1 MKVTDTEIFLALEK
15 TRSLSR
21 AADQLYMSR
30 PGLSQRL
37 SAIEADYGQK
47 LFERTSSGV
56 QPTKA
61 GAIVTR
67 YAREMRQ
74 LEDALEA
81 ELAAGEEHFSTD
93 IEVGMS
99 LNDGAELLPGAVA
112 AFARLHPEALVHLE
126 AAYEPGLVEKVR
138 AGKLDFALV
147 ENCSVDE
154 SLSRKLLGY
163 DVLEF
168 CAPAAPPYT
177 SASQP
182 VKVETLLKWPM
193 IIYEWNSGRHMVG
206 NRYFRERY
214 GISLME
220 HNLVA
225 RFDTHEAMVNGVR
238 AGLGWA
244 SVPRCI
250 ARRYRNDPALIWFSV
265 DTEEMRYPVE
275 MIWRTDRACPP
286 LARAFRDFVAD
297 FGFGDALLSEKSG
310 S

>member
-81 ELAAGEEHFSTD
+81 ELAAGEEHFSST

-99 LNDGAELLPGAVA
+99 FNDGVELLPGAVA

-138 AGKLDFALV
+138 TGDLDFALV

-154 SLSRKLLGY
+154 TLSRTLLGY
-163 DVLEF
+163 DALEF
-168 CAPAAPPYT
+168 CAPAQAPYT

-182 VKVETLLKWPM
+182 VKIETLLKWPM

-206 NRYFRERY
+206 NRCFRARY
-214 GISLME
+214 GISLMD
-220 HNLVA
+220 HNMVA
-225 RFDTHEAMVNGVR
+225 RFDTHEAMVNGVK

-250 ARRYRNDPALIWFSV
+250 ARRYRHDPGLIWFDV

-275 MIWRTDRACPP
+275 LVWRTDRACPP
-286 LARAFRDFVAD
+286 IARDFREFVAGFD
-297 FGFGDALLSEKSG
+297 FSDVLSPEKDAD
-310 S
+310 

>member
-81 ELAAGEEHFSTD
+81 ELAAGEEHFSST

-99 LNDGAELLPGAVA
+99 FNDGVELLPGAVA

-138 AGKLDFALV
+138 TGDLDFALV

-154 SLSRKLLGY
+154 TLSRTLLGY
-163 DVLEF
+163 DALEF
-168 CAPAAPPYT
+168 CAPAQPPYI

-182 VKVETLLKWPM
+182 VKIETLLKWPM

-206 NRYFRERY
+206 NRCFRARY
-214 GISLME
+214 GISLMD
-220 HNLVA
+220 HNMVA
-225 RFDTHEAMVNGVR
+225 RFDTHEAMVNGVK

-250 ARRYRNDPALIWFSV
+250 ARRYRHDPGLIWFDV

-275 MIWRTDRACPP
+275 LVWRTDRACPP
-286 LARAFRDFVAD
+286 IARDFREFVAGFD
-297 FGFGDALLSEKSG
+297 FSDVLSPEKDAD
-310 S
+310 